1 MQTYRVRLRPRSAT
15 LSPWQADTLFGHW
28 CWLIRYEEG
37 EAELETFLDA
47 YKAGEPPI
55 VLSNGFP
62 SDWLPRPIMPPRLR
76 APSRKKT
83 DQVKAMRAAKEG
95 KDVRFVRLDKFNAL
109 CRGDEVSL
117 TTSPKVVWQR
127 TELKNLI
134 NRLTGTTASF
144 EVEGEQVGGT
154 LFDRQELA
162 YVDRSGVLPEPLDVL
177 IYVKAADE
185 ESATKAEDLFRRL
198 ARSGYGAKK
207 TVGYGQFEVVGEIER
222 FDGFAELDDANGFVS
237 LSNWVPARGDP
248 RMGFYDTLVKYGKLG
263 EELAVSENPFKF
275 PLTMFTAG
283 SSFYAE
289 GEVKDY
295 YGRLVPDI
303 APGAPDV
310 VQYGYAFA
318 VPARLAMDA

>member
-28 CWLIRYEEG
+28 CWLTLYEEG
-37 EAELETFLDA
+37 EAKLRTFLDP

-62 SDWLPRPIMPPRLR
+62 DNWLPRPILPPRLR

-83 DQVKAMRAAKEG
+83 DQVEAMQAAKAG
-95 KDVRFVRLDKFNAL
+95 KDVRFVSLDEFNAL
-109 CRGDEVSL
+109 CQGDEVLL
-117 TTSPKVVWQR
+117 TTSPGVVMQR
-127 TELKNLI
+127 SELKNRI

-144 EVEGEQVGGT
+144 EIEGEEVGGT

-162 YVDRSGVLPEPLDVL
+162 YVDRSGLFPVPLDVS
-177 IYVKAADE
+177 IYVKVADE

-207 TVGYGQFEVVGEIER
+207 AVGYGQFEVAEFER

-237 LSNWVPARGDP
+237 LANWVPARGDP
-248 RMGFYDTLVKYGKLG
+248 RIGFYNTLVKYGKLG

-275 PLTMFTAG
+275 PLTMLAAG
-283 SSFYAE
+283 SSFYVE
-289 GEVKDY
+289 GEVKEY
-295 YGRLVPDI
+295 YGRLVPGI
-303 APGAPDV
+303 APAAPEV
-310 VQYGYAFA
+310 MQYGYAFA
-318 VPARLAMDA
+318 VPVRLAMDV

>member
-28 CWLIRYEEG
+28 CWLIRYEES
-37 EAELETFLDA
+37 EAKLRIFLDP
-47 YKAGEPPI
+47 YRAGEPPI
-55 VLSNGFP
+55 VPSNGFP
-62 SDWLPRPIMPPRLR
+62 ADWLPRPILPPRLR

-83 DQVKAMRAAKEG
+83 DQVEAMQAAKAG
-95 KDVRFVRLDKFNAL
+95 KDVRFVSLDQFNAL
-109 CRGDEVSL
+109 CQGDEVLL
-117 TTSPKVVWQR
+117 TTSPNVVRQR

-144 EVEGEQVGGT
+144 EVEGEEVGGT

-162 YVDRSGVLPEPLDVL
+162 YVDRSGLFPEPLDVS

-185 ESATKAEDLFRRL
+185 ESATKAEELFHRL
-198 ARSGYGAKK
+198 ACSGYGAKK
-207 TVGYGQFEVVGEIER
+207 AVGYGQFEVTEFER
-222 FDGFAELDDANGFVS
+222 FDGFAEPNGANGFVS

-248 RMGFYDTLVKYGKLG
+248 QVGFYNTLVKYGKLG

-275 PLTMFTAG
+275 PLTMLTAG

-295 YGRLVPDI
+295 YGRLVAGI

-318 VPARLAMDA
+318 VPAWLLMED

>member
-37 EAELETFLDA
+37 EAALRTFLDH
-47 YKAGEPPI
+47 YRAGEPPI

-62 SDWLPRPIMPPRLR
+62 EDWLPRPILPPRLR
-76 APSRKKT
+76 TPSRKKT
-83 DQVKAMRAAKEG
+83 DQVWAMQAAKAG
-95 KDVRFVRLDKFNAL
+95 KDVRFVSLDDFNAL
-109 CRGDEVSL
+109 CRGDEVLL
-117 TTSPKVVWQR
+117 TTSPNVVMQR

-134 NRLTGTTASF
+134 NRLTGTTAGF
-144 EVEGEQVGGT
+144 EIEGEEVGGR
-154 LFDRQELA
+154 LFDCQEIA
-162 YVDRSGVLPEPLDVL
+162 YVDRSGLLPKPLDVS
-177 IYVKAADE
+177 IYVKVADE
-185 ESATKAEDLFRRL
+185 ESAKKAEDLFRRL

-207 TVGYGQFEVVGEIER
+207 AVGYGQFEVVEFRR
-222 FDGFAELDDANGFVS
+222 FDGFPELDGANGFVS
-237 LSNWVPARGDP
+237 LSNWVPAGSDP
-248 RMGFYDTLVKYGKLG
+248 QVGFYNTMVKYGKLG

-275 PLTMFTAG
+275 PLTMLIAG

-295 YGRLVPDI
+295 YGRLVTGI
-303 APGAPDV
+303 APAAPEV

-318 VPARLAMDA
+318 VSARLAVED

>member
-1 MQTYRVRLRPRSAT
+1 MQTYRVRLRPLSAT

-37 EAELETFLDA
+37 EAELGTFLEP
-47 YKAGEPPI
+47 YLAGEPPI

-62 SDWLPRPIMPPRLR
+62 EEWLPRPILPPRLR
-76 APSRKKT
+76 AASRKKT
-83 DQVKAMRAAKEG
+83 DQVEAMQAAKAG
-95 KDVRFVRLDKFNAL
+95 KDVRFVSLDDFNDL
-109 CRGDEVSL
+109 CRGDEVLL
-117 TTSPKVVWQR
+117 TTSPDVVLQR

-144 EVEGEQVGGT
+144 EIEGQEVGGT

-162 YVDRSGVLPEPLDVL
+162 YVYRTDLLREPLDVS

-185 ESATKAEDLFRRL
+185 GWATKAEDLFRRL

-248 RMGFYDTLVKYGKLG
+248 QVGFYDTLVKYGKLG

-275 PLTMFTAG
+275 PLTMLTAG

-289 GEVKDY
+289 GEVRDY
-295 YGRLVPDI
+295 YGRLVEGI
-303 APGAPDV
+303 APVSDEV

-318 VPARLAMDA
+318 VLARLAVED